1 MTARIVREGRIPDPV
16 RVARALRA
24 PELGPCLLFLS
35 GGSALRQTAR
45 VMKRHTHNTVHLVT
59 PFDSGG
65 SSAIL
70 RDSFGM
76 LAVGDLRNRIVALA
90 DETVRGNPATYEFFS
105 YRLAEH
111 GTPMALQD
119 ELLAMIDGHHPLT
132 VAIELP
138 LQRLIRSYLRV
149 FAARTGLL
157 PLAGSLESIALPRPA
172 AASTAPFDLRGAS
185 IGNLLLAGG
194 WLVHD
199 GDMDAVSYLFSRIVE
214 ARGTVVPTVDRS
226 LHLAVALE
234 DGRVVVGQHRITGKQ
249 GPPLESPIRRLWLTS
264 SLDSE
269 ESVVCHASD
278 KVTGLITSADVVVY
292 PPGSFY
298 TSVIANL
305 TPLGIGGA
313 IAAATVPKVYVPNIG
328 LDTEQLGMTLQ
339 SAVQA
344 IVLKAH
350 ASAGRDGT
358 PTPTDYV
365 THVLF
370 DPKATPAAALDLDAV
385 TAMGIELVPT
395 SLLATSLLAT
405 SLLATSL
412 PGPGS
417 EPDPAVAPERHCP
430 QKLTAALLSFA

>member
-1 MTARIVREGRIPDPV
+1 MPARIVREGRIPDPV

-45 VMKRHTHNTVHLVT
+45 VLKRHTHNTVHLVT

-70 RDSFGM
+70 RQSFGM

-105 YRLAEH
+105 YRLADS
-111 GTPMALQD
+111 GTPAALQD

-132 VAIELP
+132 MAIELP

-157 PLAGSLESIALPRPA
+157 PLAGSLKSVALPRTETSA
-172 AASTAPFDLRGAS
+172 ATFDLRGAS

-234 DGRVVVGQHRITGKQ
+234 DGRLVVGQHRITGKQ
-249 GPPLESPIRRLWLTS
+249 DAPLDSPIRRLWLTA
-264 SLDSE
+264 SLDRTE
-269 ESVVCHASD
+269 PVECHASD
-278 KVTGLITSADVVVY
+278 KVSGLIAGADVIVY

-305 TPLGIGGA
+305 TPVGIGRA
-313 IAAATVPKVYVPNIG
+313 IAGALVPKVYVPNIG
-328 LDTEQLGMTLQ
+328 LDPEQLGMSLTD
-339 SAVQA
+339 AVRA

-350 ASAGRDGT
+350 ASAGRDGA

-370 DPKATPAAALDLDAV
+370 DPAATPAATLDLDAV
-385 TAMGIELVPT
+385 SAMGIELVPT
-395 SLLATSLLAT
+395 PLLATSPPSSAADVETALT
-405 SLLATSL
+405 
-412 PGPGS
+412 
-417 EPDPAVAPERHCP
+417 PERHCP
-430 QKLTAALLSFA
+430 QRLTAALLSFA